1 MQLITKEIMKKLK
14 NNPRDTETNKPYLK
28 LFNPTG
34 AQTWLIS
41 EIEDDEDTMYGICDL
56 GMGYPELGSVSLK
69 ELAGLKLPPFGLT
82 VERDISFEPTK
93 TLSEYATEAREHR
106 VLLA

>member
-1 MQLITKEIMKKLK
+1 
-14 NNPRDTETNKPYLK
+14 
-28 LFNPTG
+28 
-34 AQTWLIS
+34 
-41 EIEDDEDTMYGICDL
+41 MYGICDL

-93 TLSEYATEAREHR
+93 TLSEYAMEAREHR